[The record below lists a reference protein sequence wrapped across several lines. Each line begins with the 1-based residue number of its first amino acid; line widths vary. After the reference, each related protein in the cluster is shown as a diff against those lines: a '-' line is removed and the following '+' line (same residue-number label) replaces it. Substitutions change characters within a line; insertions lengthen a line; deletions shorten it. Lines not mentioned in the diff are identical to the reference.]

1 MRTCVWLLAGL
12 CLAAGTALA
21 EDKPNPE
28 QLKKA
33 YDDALVQLKA
43 AQNSKNELSKEN
55 EKLARQVDELK
66 KQLALA
72 EGQVQDLKRQ
82 VSDNDEKTYYL
93 RSYCATWKA
102 FLRAYPELMARWK
115 SFLADDPLAAPA
127 EARPLVDPNW
137 LLGDDHSESAR
148 G

>member
-1 MRTCVWLLAGL
+1 MRTCVWLIACL
-12 CLAAGTALA
+12 CLARTALA

-43 AQNSKNELSKEN
+43 AQNSKNELAKDN
-55 EKLARQVDELK
+55 EKLSKQLEELK
-66 KQLALA
+66 KQLAA
-72 EGQVQDLKRQ
+72 ADVQLQDMKRQ
-82 VSDNDEKTYYL
+82 ISDNDEKSYNL
-93 RSYCATWKA
+93 RSYCATWRA

-127 EARPLVDPNW
+127 ESRPLIDPKW
-137 LLGDDHSESAR
+137 LLPDETAESAR

>member
-1 MRTCVWLLAGL
+1 MRTCVWLIAGL
-12 CLAAGTALA
+12 CLAGTALA

-43 AQNSKNELSKEN
+43 AQNSKNELAKDN
-55 EKLARQVDELK
+55 EKLAKQVEELK
-66 KQLALA
+66 KQLAA
-72 EGQVQDLKRQ
+72 ADAQMQDMKRQ
-82 VSDNDEKTYYL
+82 ISDNDEKSYYL
-93 RSYCATWKA
+93 RSYCATWRA
-102 FLRAYPELMARWK
+102 FLRAYPDLMARWK

-127 EARPLVDPNW
+127 ESRPLIDPNW
-137 LLGDDHSESAR
+137 LLPDETAESAR